1 MVNAQFKPV
10 APDQRAR
17 ELSKEMTALEKE
29 EAGPERAAKLAPLVR
44 AAHHERQLNLAMH
57 AAAMCLDEDPDA
69 PAMIIDAYATDEDP
83 EERLRTLGDLRDL
96 ARYVDRPDLVEFAD
110 RQLKVEATE
119 WVRAGEEHERRHR
132 LRTVQSA
139 TSRAVAD
146 QIRDEL
152 AFLS

>member
-1 MVNAQFKPV
+1 MVNTQYKPV

-17 ELSKEMTALEKE
+17 DLTKELTLLERE
-29 EAGPERAAKLAPLVR
+29 EAGPDRAARLATFVR
-44 AAHHERQLNLAMH
+44 AAHVERQLNLAMH
-57 AAAMCLDEDPDA
+57 AANLCLAEDPDA
-69 PAMIIDAYATDEDP
+69 PTMLIDAYATDTDP

-96 ARYVDRPDLVEFAD
+96 ARYVERPDVVEFAD
-110 RQLKVEATE
+110 RQLRAEAME

-132 LRTVQSA
+132 LRTVQNA
-139 TSRAVAD
+139 TNRTVAD